1 MKLPGWDRLLA
12 ASPVSRRLL
21 AGSGL
26 TLGLRIFGVA
36 LAYASHLVL
45 SRLLGLHDYGI
56 YVILLGW
63 AMLLSVPA
71 RLGFDTSALRYATV
85 YLEQEDWPS
94 LRGFVSLAFGGV
106 TALSLLLAIGM
117 VVFGHHTAPSTPP
130 SDILWAS
137 TIIVPTAL
145 IGLLSSMMLT
155 ARKFFARV
163 IAT

>member
-1 MKLPGWDRLLA
+1 MLGLQRLLA
-12 ASPVSRRLL
+12 VSPISRRLL

-26 TLGLRIFGVA
+26 TLALRVFGVA

-85 YLEQEDWPS
+85 YLERADWPS
-94 LRGFVSLAFGGV
+94 LRGFVSL
-106 TALSLLLAIGM
+106 SLG
-117 VVFGHHTAPSTPP
+117 
-130 SDILWAS
+130 
-137 TIIVPTAL
+137 
-145 IGLLSSMMLT
+145 
-155 ARKFFARV
+155 
-163 IAT
+163 